1 MGFVREEKELG
12 KKFEVVDYLNLIGAR
27 TITGK
32 PFLNVLDNVIVD
44 RENNYFLVSRGGGL
58 DVPRGYALCLDGNV
72 LNLEVDLICKGTIL
86 NNSREVNWIIK
97 RIEFPQGWSFDHI
110 NRKELSQIIIE
121 AFTVESYHG
130 PANPDNTKCIVNIEA
145 QF

>member
-44 RENNYFLVSRGGGL
+44 RENNYFLVSRGGE
-58 DVPRGYALCLDGNV
+58 AWM
-72 LNLEVDLICKGTIL
+72 
-86 NNSREVNWIIK
+86 SREDMLYV
-97 RIEFPQGWSFDHI
+97 QM
-110 NRKELSQIIIE
+110 
-121 AFTVESYHG
+121 VM
-130 PANPDNTKCIVNIEA
+130 C
-145 QF
+145 